1 MTITRRTLMVL
12 GVLLAVLAAS
22 TGIAQAQPSQPA
34 TPSVAT
40 YGYGGIRVTI
50 TAGSNTAAT
59 DTYQIRYEVAATGFS
74 NGDTLEGTEDV
85 ILDVGTRK
93 VVDVTNLRHGTRY
106 AFTVRAKRAGADDSP
121 WADSIAVSTLDAPA
135 LGTVQGVQVTAMD
148 GGARATWT
156 AIADVTG
163 APIARYEW
171 RATTT
176 SAGGSNGFVEG
187 TETEAMITGLMNGV
201 EYTVSVR
208 ALASLGGVLDPNRD
222 AGGWSTGMKVTPMA
236 GAGTTDPDP
245 DPMPTPTPAVPL
257 AGILAL
263 FAGLLAAARSRLR
276 RR

>member
-50 TAGSNTAAT
+50 TPGSNNEAT
-59 DTYQIRYEVAATGFS
+59 DTFQIRYETAPS
-74 NGDTLEGTEDV
+74 GTDFAGETDV
-85 ILDVGTRK
+85 IENVGTRR
-93 VVDVTNLRHGTRY
+93 VYDIQGLNHGTRY
-106 AFTVRAKRAGADDSP
+106 VFSVRARRAGAADSP
-121 WADSIAVSTLDAPA
+121 WADGVAISTLDAPA
-135 LGTVQGVQVTAMD
+135 LGMVQGVQVTAMD
-148 GGARATWT
+148 GGAMATWT

-187 TETEAMITGLMNGV
+187 TETEVMITGLMNGV

-208 ALASLGGVLDPNRD
+208 AQASLNGVLDTNRA
-222 AGGWSTGMKVTPMA
+222 AGPWSTGMKVTPMA
-236 GAGTTDPDP
+236 GAGTEDPDP